1 MPRPRLDS
9 PKTESSQLL
18 FDHAFDFFRLD
29 PQIPR
34 RTALGAVDPAFHKS
48 RKVNLDVTPT
58 RANVFEFQ

>member
-9 PKTESSQLL
+9 AKTEKSQRR
-18 FDHAFDFFRLD
+18 FDSVFDFSMLD

-34 RTALGAVDPAFHKS
+34 RTALGAADPAFHKS
-48 RKVNLDVTPT
+48 PKVNLDFIPA